1 MNKSVD
7 KYLYQTDKKEI
18 NFRMWMAFAGIE
30 SFALSSLGFLYMF
43 KTIDELDFVDVERI
57 ASDTEKT
64 KYSINQLDLIGF
76 SFSFDLDFLTIF
88 QMFDKYNIPY
98 KSVSRNEKIPLI
110 FAGGPVVSCNPEPY
124 SAFFDFFII
133 GDGEDTNVEIIR
145 IINENKNKSKIEQL
159 ELIAKLEGVYVP
171 LFKNNVTKLT
181 KKQLDCIY
189 TPILSERAYFK
200 NTFIIE
206 AERGCANCCGFCL
219 ASYLNLPVR
228 FIKNDELQKTVEFG
242 LENTNKIAL
251 LGAQISAHPNFEGIC
266 EYIYSRIQNGEDI
279 EMTLSSLR
287 VDAVNEKVIKTLAAS
302 GQKTSTLA
310 IESGSERLRKVIN
323 KNITEDQ
330 IMNAVKIARENG
342 LKGLKFYGMLG
353 LPTETK
359 EDLDELIRLAK
370 KIKSENKGFDINFG
384 FSTFVPKPHTPFQW
398 FGRENTKTLEKKS
411 QYIKKELHKIGIKA
425 SISSAKWDYW
435 QAVISRGDSS
445 ICDFLVE
452 VYKNGGKLGAFTNA
466 AKKCDINPDY
476 FAIEN
481 YNFEKKLPWDFIKIL
496 PGKEHLIKENQRLL
510 NTNVYS
516 GV

>member
-1 MNKSVD
+1 MNKTTD

-30 SFALSSLGFLYMF
+30 SFAMSSLGYLYMF

-64 KYSINQLDLIGF
+64 KYCVNQLNLIGF

-88 QMFDKYNIPY
+88 QMFDKYKIPY
-98 KSVSRNEKIPLI
+98 KAEERDENYPLI

-133 GDGEDTNVEIIR
+133 GDGEDINVKIIH
-145 IINENKNKSKIEQL
+145 IINENKDKSKNELL
-159 ELIAKLEGVYVP
+159 ELLAKVDGIYVP
-171 LFKNNVTKLT
+171 ALKNNVKKLT
-181 KKQLDCIY
+181 KSPLDCIY
-189 TPILSERAYFK
+189 TPILSDRAYFK

-206 AERGCANCCGFCL
+206 VERGCANCCGFCL

-228 FIKNDELQKTVEFG
+228 FINNDELLKTVELG
-242 LENTNKIAL
+242 LKNTNKIAL
-251 LGAQISAHPNFEGIC
+251 LGAQISAHPNFENIC
-266 EYIYSRIQNGEDI
+266 EYIYSRIQNGENI

-287 VDAVNEKVIKTLAAS
+287 VDAVNEKIIKTLAAS

-310 IESGSERLRKVIN
+310 IEAGSERLRKIIN
-323 KNITEDQ
+323 KNITEEQ
-330 IMNAVKIARENG
+330 ILKAVKIARENG

-359 EDLDELIRLAK
+359 DDLDELVRLAK
-370 KIKSENKGFDINFG
+370 RIKSENKGFEINFG

-398 FGRENTKTLEKKS
+398 FGRESTKNLEKKA

-425 SISSAKWDYW
+425 SVSSAKWDYW
-435 QAVISRGDSS
+435 QAVISRGDST
-445 ICDFLVE
+445 ICDFLID
-452 VYKNGGKLGAFTNA
+452 VYKNGGKLGAFSSA
-466 AKKCDINPDY
+466 AKKYKINTDY
-476 FAIEN
+476 YALEN
-481 YNFEKKLPWDFIKIL
+481 YDFEKILPWDFIKIH

-510 NTNVYS
+510 NSTVYI